1 MRGGANSADTRRPRF
16 RGSIGKLTNPESC
29 GDPRQPVEAT
39 RQKVKNSG
47 PLYSVASRL
56 IAGSRPGK
64 REGRSGSPSKSVV
77 PGPHRSRPVYGL
89 ACGT

>member
-1 MRGGANSADTRRPRF
+1 MDTRRPRF
-16 RGSIGKLTNPESC
+16 RGSIGKLTNPDVVC
-29 GDPRQPVEAT
+29 GGGDPRQPVEAT

-56 IAGSRPGK
+56 IEPGRGRGSAKAEAARRRKASYPA
-64 REGRSGSPSKSVV
+64 RTVRV
-77 PGPHRSRPVYGL
+77 PVYGL